1 MHCKTRKDAGV
12 VDRDGLENR
21 CTGNGT
27 EGSNPSL
34 SAKPAETFSGLSFFD
49 GEMSIMTLRNGE
61 QADDL
66 RHCSPDILQCH
77 SFVDGIAQRHWMVL
91 N

>member
-1 MHCKTRKDAGV
+1 MPEWSIGTVSKTV
-12 VDRDGLENR
+12 VLVTVPRVRIPLL
-21 CTGNGT
+21 
-27 EGSNPSL
+27 PQSL
-34 SAKPAETFSGLSFFD
+34 LKLSVGFLFFD

-66 RHCSPDILQCH
+66 RHCGSDILQCH

>member
-1 MHCKTRKDAGV
+1 MPEWSIGTGSKTV
-12 VDRDGLENR
+12 VLVTVPRVRIPLFPQ
-21 CTGNGT
+21 
-27 EGSNPSL
+27 SLLKL
-34 SAKPAETFSGLSFFD
+34 SAGFLFFD

-66 RHCSPDILQCH
+66 RHCGSDILQCH

>member
-1 MHCKTRKDAGV
+1 MVECTA
-12 VDRDGLENR
+12 LER
-21 CTGNGT
+21 RRTVIRT
-27 EGSNPSL
+27 EGSHPSL
-34 SAKPAETFSGLSFFD
+34 SATPAETFIGLSFFD
-49 GEMSIMTLRNGE
+49 GDLSIMTLRNGE

-66 RHCSPDILQCH
+66 RHCGSDILQCH

>member
-1 MHCKTRKDAGV
+1 MAKKIWLYLRLNILMKRRDAGV

-34 SAKPAETFSGLSFFD
+34 SAYKK
-49 GEMSIMTLRNGE
+49 
-61 QADDL
+61 
-66 RHCSPDILQCH
+66 
-77 SFVDGIAQRHWMVL
+77 
-91 N
+91 

>member
-34 SAKPAETFSGLSFFD
+34 SAKPAEAFSRLSFFD

-66 RHCSPDILQCH
+66 RHCGSDILQCH